1 MVGKAISALLIL
13 TISACNT
20 LPRLHIPW
28 MIFSA
33 FEITG
38 NVCVSAAFIICPG
51 KECLPGIRNYLLE
64 IPRSTIPDLH
74 CVHDQGDV
82 AEVGVGQG
90 GQEADAPA
98 ERPE

>member
-1 MVGKAISALLIL
+1 
-13 TISACNT
+13 
-20 LPRLHIPW
+20 

-38 NVCVSAAFIICPG
+38 NVCVSAAFSILPG
-51 KECLPGIRNYLLE
+51 KEYFPDYTNCPLNIS
-64 IPRSTIPDLH
+64 RSTISCLY

-82 AEVGVGQG
+82 DEVGVGKG

-98 ERPE
+98 D